1 LRAGGLRC
9 LDGMTRGA
17 GEVAHLVRAA
27 RPEKA
32 PALRVT
38 LQADRVSFG
47 DRVCGRGSESY
58 VKGRVGGIVDMPAAR
73 AMAGLASVPL
83 KVSAGYCGAQDFA
96 VEGLLHL
103 LLLLRMALQA
113 LLPSH
118 IASIFDGWWTYGGS
132 VESRGPAA
140 GTIQKN
146 PTDGK
151 TTNEA
156 HREPYGWRD
165 AAVCLC
171 YWLVPHLTLR

>member
-1 LRAGGLRC
+1 
-9 LDGMTRGA
+9 MTRGA

-38 LQADRVSFG
+38 LQADRVAFG
-47 DRVCGRGSESY
+47 DSVCGRASESY
-58 VKGRVGGIVDMPAAR
+58 VKGRVGGILDMLAAR

-83 KVSAGYCGAQDFA
+83 KFTTRYCGAQDFA

-103 LLLLRMALQA
+103 LMLLRMALQA
-113 LLPSH
+113 FLPSD
-118 IASIFDGWWTYGGS
+118 IAGIFDGWWAGDGS

-146 PTDGK
+146 PSDGN

-156 HREPYGWRD
+156 YREPYGRRNG
-165 AAVCLC
+165 AVCLIA
-171 YWLVPHLTLR
+171 HLTLR